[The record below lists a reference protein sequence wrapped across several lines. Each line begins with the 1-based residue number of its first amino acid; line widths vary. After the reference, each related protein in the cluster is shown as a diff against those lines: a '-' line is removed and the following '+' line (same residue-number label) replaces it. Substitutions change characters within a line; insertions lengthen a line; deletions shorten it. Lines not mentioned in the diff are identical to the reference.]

1 MATKAKKSA
10 RKKTMRSAGKRGA
23 ATRARAGA
31 KRAGARKSASGR
43 AGARKSAGRA
53 PARRK
58 ASAKKG
64 KARKQ
69 STVARVKRVAR
80 EVMQQATGAVTAGV
94 ETLKDVGG
102 NLVERARPAT
112 ESFMERVR
120 PTES

>member
-1 MATKAKKSA
+1 MATKAKKRA
-10 RKKTMRSAGKRGA
+10 RKKTTRSAGKRGS

-31 KRAGARKSASGR
+31 KRSARKSASGR

-53 PARRK
+53 AARRK
-58 ASAKKG
+58 TSAKKG

-94 ETLKDVGG
+94 ETLKEAGG

-112 ESFMERVR
+112 ESLMERVR
-120 PTES
+120 PSES